1 MSQIEIACKD
11 AVFHFNK
18 GHLADPTI
26 PMWVVKARGESY
38 YVDHVTCDLPW
49 STKETPNNS
58 HTKGS
63 IKVKRCLITIDSDN
77 CANITKLT
85 KEDEDRLSGQK
96 KTFRVITSYGKK
108 LKDFLLNR
116 DHGRIHTEGG
126 GCSTTWFITEL
137 YSEKL
142 LLLAQIAV
150 PDLRVLMPN
159 ESYYQWYDAEP
170 DQDDDWDWEDLY
182 DN

>member
-1 MSQIEIACKD
+1 
-11 AVFHFNK
+11 
-18 GHLADPTI
+18 
-26 PMWVVKARGESY
+26 MWVVKAKGESY
-38 YVDHVTCDLPW
+38 YVDHVTCELPW
-49 STKETPNNS
+49 STKETPDNS

-77 CANITKLT
+77 CANITNLT
-85 KEDEDRLSGQK
+85 KEDEARLSGQK
-96 KTFRVITSYGKK
+96 KTFRVITGYGKK
-108 LKDFLLNR
+108 LRDFLSNR
-116 DHGRIHTEGG
+116 EHGRIQAEGG

-159 ESYYQWYDAEP
+159 ESYYQWYDDE
-170 DQDDDWDWEDLY
+170 DQEDTWDREDFY